1 MDQTTKEFVIRHVIE
16 DVPKMVEDEKYT
28 VTERHFGVPWTL
40 EYCHFNRHLACH
52 LVLINLE
59 KSKEWIIKTENNL
72 KLISVNGTMLSIKE
86 NCKYDH
92 RNMSNS
98 WGWSDIVRWSTLEK
112 YYAIDGKVTIE
123 AHVVIKEMHGF
134 EKENLMKFD
143 ESVAELSDIV
153 LIVNDRKF
161 YLSKY
166 FLALRSSYFKT
177 LFTGKFD
184 ESEKSEIQL
193 NGIEADHFQNFLDL
207 LHGESSIDDDTV
219 TGILHLAD
227 MYDAPIAMRRSEEYL
242 LEKSKKNTV
251 QKLQLALRYNLEH
264 LKNKILSEITTISD
278 IELIMTANL
287 PEMNASTY
295 QILLQKCIAFANKS

>member
-134 EKENLMKFD
+134 EKEDLIKFD
-143 ESVAELSDIV
+143 ESVAELSDVV
-153 LIVNDRKF
+153 LIVKDRKF

-184 ESEKSEIQL
+184 ESEKSEIEMKDIDPD
-193 NGIEADHFQNFLDL
+193 NFQNFLEL

-219 TGILHLAD
+219 TGIVHLAD

-278 IELIMTANL
+278 IESIMAANL
-287 PEMNASTY
+287 PEMNVSTY
-295 QILLQKCIAFANKS
+295 QTLLQKCIAFANKS